1 MRKILTSISVCLKI
15 LCMICIFSAA
25 AFGTE
30 LSPCTESKVHSVQ
43 NSMNS
48 MKSFS
53 TDFLEK
59 TNEQIKTGKIYV
71 KKPGMMKIDYKNP
84 KSISILINKD
94 IVTYYDHELD
104 ELTKIKQDPKFL
116 TFLAKESLDFK
127 NDFEG
132 FECLC
137 NDDETELKLSFTKQD
152 DEKVDLQVNFLKQ
165 NLNSVAIYVND
176 RPRSFIAFKNFN
188 SNNKIEDKEF
198 IFKNKK
204 FFEVDEK

>member
-1 MRKILTSISVCLKI
+1 MKKILTSISGYLRI
-15 LCMICIFSAA
+15 ACMICFFSAA
-25 AFGTE
+25 AFGSD
-30 LSPCTESKVHSVQ
+30 LKPCTEDKVLLIQS
-43 NSMNS
+43 SMNS

-71 KKPGMMKIDYKNP
+71 KKPGMMKIDYKTP
-84 KSISILINKD
+84 KNISIFINKD

-116 TFLAKESLDFK
+116 TFLAKESLNFRS
-127 NDFEG
+127 DFEV
-132 FECLC
+132 FECFC
-137 NDDETELKLSFTKQD
+137 NDNETELKLSFTKQD
-152 DEKVDLQVNFLKQ
+152 DEKVDLQVNFLQQ
-165 NLNSVAIYVND
+165 NLNSVAVYVND